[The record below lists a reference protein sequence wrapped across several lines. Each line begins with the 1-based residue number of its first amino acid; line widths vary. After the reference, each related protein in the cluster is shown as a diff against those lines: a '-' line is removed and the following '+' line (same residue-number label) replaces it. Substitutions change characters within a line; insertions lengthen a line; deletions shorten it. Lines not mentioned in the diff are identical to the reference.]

1 MILMKPLDETV
12 RKKLYKFFYTSDGVN
27 FHISRYWQYYAEEI
41 TYNLDYFSICITGI
55 RENGFNTTI
64 HVSPKKKKK
73 LLKTLSL
80 LKEIWND
87 TNNNSREIRDKILM
101 TCKRKIE
108 MLEDFS

>member
-1 MILMKPLDETV
+1 MKQLDENV

-27 FHISRYWQYYAEEI
+27 FHRSRQWLYYAEEI

-64 HVSPKKKKK
+64 HVSPKNKKK
-73 LLKTLSL
+73 LFKTLSL

-87 TNNNSREIRDKILM
+87 TNNNSREIRDKVLM

-108 MLEDFS
+108 MMEDFS

>member
-1 MILMKPLDETV
+1 MKPLDENV
-12 RKKLYKFFYTSDGVN
+12 RKKLYKFLYTSDGIN
-27 FHISRYWQYYAEEI
+27 FHRNRQWLYYFEEI

-55 RENGFNTTI
+55 NENGFNTTI
-64 HVSPKKKKK
+64 HVSPNNKKK

-87 TNNNSREIRDKILM
+87 TNNNSREIRDKVLI

-108 MLEDFS
+108 LMEDFS